1 MILTRLLDV
10 IALVSALI
18 AAWLWYRASSNVV
31 RRVEKDEEI
40 DHRDLNRIVV
50 AINRTQ
56 ILNRRAALATA
67 VSAVAFAAKMANDLL
82 AAPPKP

>member
-1 MILTRLLDV
+1 MVLTRLLDV
-10 IALVSALI
+10 IALVSALV

-31 RRVEKDEEI
+31 RRVEKGEEL

-67 VSAVAFAAKMANDLL
+67 VSALAFAAKMANDMLPSAL
-82 AAPPKP
+82 RP

>member
-1 MILTRLLDV
+1 MTLARLLDV

-67 VSAVAFAAKMANDLL
+67 ISAVAFAAKMANDLVST
-82 AAPPKP
+82 PPTP

>member
-1 MILTRLLDV
+1 MTIARLLDLV
-10 IALVSALI
+10 ALASAVA

-31 RRVEKDEEI
+31 RRIEKDEEI
-40 DHRDLNRIVV
+40 DNRDLNRIVV

-67 VSAVAFAAKMANDLL
+67 VSALAFAAKTANDLL
-82 AAPPKP
+82 FPPR

>member
-1 MILTRLLDV
+1 MTLARLLDV
-10 IALVSALI
+10 IALLSALI

-31 RRVEKDEEI
+31 RRIEKDEEI

-67 VSAVAFAAKMANDLL
+67 ISAVAFAAKMANDLVST
-82 AAPPKP
+82 APTP